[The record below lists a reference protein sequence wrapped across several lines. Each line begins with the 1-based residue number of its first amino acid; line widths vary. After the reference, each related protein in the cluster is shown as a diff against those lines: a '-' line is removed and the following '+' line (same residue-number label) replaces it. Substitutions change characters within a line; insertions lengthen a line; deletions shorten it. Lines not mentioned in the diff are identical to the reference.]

1 MNLLITGAAGFIGS
15 HLLEYLLKSDS
26 LQPSK
31 IVVLDALRYSGLK
44 SNIDRAR
51 NFGDFEFVLVDLADY
66 SKVKEIFE
74 KYEISDCI
82 NVAAES
88 HVDRSIVNAKSFFE
102 SNIIGVFNLLESFRI
117 FSSGRFL
124 QVSTDEVY
132 GSIDNGNWSEASPLK
147 PRSPYAAS
155 KASADLIISS
165 FVNTYG
171 TDAVITRCS
180 NNYGPR
186 QFPEKFIPLAV
197 TNLLVGKKIP
207 IYGNGK
213 NIRDWI
219 HVSDHCQGILK
230 VFMNG
235 NCGEIYNIGGHHEVS
250 NIDLARQI
258 ISIMGLDTS
267 LIQFVEDRKGHDFR
281 YSVDDSKVREGLR
294 FVNLVNFEIGLRDTI
309 DWYSAN
315 ETWWRDRKSS

>member
-15 HLLEYLLKSDS
+15 HLLEHILKSDS
-26 LQPSK
+26 LKPSR
-31 IVVLDALRYSGLK
+31 IIVLDALRYSGLK
-44 SNIDRAR
+44 SNVDRSR
-51 NFGDFEFVLVDLADY
+51 NFGDFEFVLADLADL
-66 SKVKEIFE
+66 SKVKEIFD

-82 NVAAES
+82 NLAAES
-88 HVDRSIVNAKSFFE
+88 HVDRSIVNAKSFFD
-102 SNIIGVFNLLESFRI
+102 SNVIGVFNLLENFRI

-132 GSIDNGNWSEASPLK
+132 GSIENGNWSESSPLN

-165 FVNTYG
+165 YVNTYG
-171 TDAVITRCS
+171 MNAVITRCS

-197 TNLLVGKKIP
+197 TNLLVGKNVP

-250 NIDLARQI
+250 NFELARKI
-258 ISIMGLDTS
+258 ISFMGLDES
-267 LIQFVEDRKGHDFR
+267 LIQFVPDRKGHDFR
-281 YSVDDSKVREGLR
+281 YSVDDSKVQAGLQHM
-294 FVNLVNFEIGLRDTI
+294 NLINFEIGLQDTI
-309 DWYSAN
+309 DWYAAN
-315 ETWWRDRKSS
+315 EIWWRDLISS